1 MTSVLE
7 QPGWDEAAA
16 AERDP
21 LQRASTA
28 YDARDLASTGDR
40 TAASSS
46 GSTSRTGVRL
56 NRCS

>member
-1 MTSVLE
+1 MTSVPE
-7 QPGWDEAAA
+7 HKGWDEAAA
-16 AERDP
+16 AERAL

-46 GSTSRTGVRL
+46 GSTSRTRVRL